1 MSNIKLAAENAIIV
15 YFDEEVTP
23 QLSQKVA
30 SICRAL
36 EAQISGLILDLI
48 PSYNSLFISYRLDL
62 IDYQHFVECVSHILN
77 QPLDTATLEQD
88 LLTIPV
94 YYSPETG
101 LDLERLISDKQLTL
115 SEFIELHSKPE
126 YSVFAIGFS
135 PAFAFLGH
143 VDPLIQTPRL
153 STPRLEVPAGSV
165 GIADNQT
172 AVYPIN
178 SAGGWNI
185 VGRTPLDLSVHNPA
199 AVNLFSVGQRIK
211 FEPIDR
217 QQFIKL
223 GGVL

>member
-1 MSNIKLAAENAIIV
+1 MCSIKLAAENAIIV
-15 YFDEEVTP
+15 YFDEAVTP
-23 QLSQKVA
+23 QLSQKIA

-36 EAQISGLILDLI
+36 EVQFSEFILDVI

-62 IDYQHFVECVSHILN
+62 IGHQQFVECVSQLVN
-77 QPLDTATLEQD
+77 QPHFAATLEQD
-88 LLTIPV
+88 LVIIPV
-94 YYSPETG
+94 YYSSETG
-101 LDLERLISDKQLTL
+101 LDLDLLLSEKQLTL
-115 SEFIELHSKPE
+115 SAFIELHSKPE

-143 VDPLIQTPRL
+143 VDPIIQTPRL
-153 STPRLEVPAGSV
+153 RTPRLEVPAGSV

-199 AVNLFSVGQRIK
+199 AIDLFSVGKRIK

-217 QQFIKL
+217 QQFLEL